1 MAQLFPMGLP
11 AAVLIL
17 VPSRLFS
24 GLSLVLLLLNSLFSQ
39 TSTKVLPCEP
49 SLSCEP
55 SLLRFLFPRQQAP
68 FFLTLDPCP
77 NPPSKTFASW
87 GVTSKAKE
95 NLILIMGKRVSCHV

>member
-1 MAQLFPMGLP
+1 MGRGSSVAQLFPMGLP

-39 TSTKVLPCEP
+39 TSTKV
-49 SLSCEP
+49 LSCEP